1 MASEWEREMDLNCG
15 YLLRG
20 FRDDHYMMT
29 SESFSSYED
38 GVAVRQD
45 IYGEIENWLMDQF
58 PIEIEWMLNLTL
70 GCMTNDLWSCC
81 WSTN

>member
-1 MASEWEREMDLNCG
+1 MDLNYG

-20 FRDDHYMMT
+20 FRDDHYMIA

-70 GCMTNDLWSCC
+70 GCMTNDL
-81 WSTN
+81 